1 MFCIFHSTPEKMKE
15 ITEMMADVGMLENEE
30 KRECKKLIAEREN
43 LEEETERLVETLG
56 YSDSCSIDI
65 YGDGNQSPVKVW

>member
-1 MFCIFHSTPEKMKE
+1 ME
-15 ITEMMADVGMLENEE
+15 
-30 KRECKKLIAEREN
+30 KLIAEREN
-43 LEEETERLVETLG
+43 LEEKTERLVETLG